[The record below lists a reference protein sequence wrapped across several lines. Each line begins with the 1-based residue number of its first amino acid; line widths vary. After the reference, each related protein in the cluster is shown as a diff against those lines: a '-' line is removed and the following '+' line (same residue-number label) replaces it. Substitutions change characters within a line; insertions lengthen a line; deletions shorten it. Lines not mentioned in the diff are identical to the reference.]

1 MRNPTPKDEVPL
13 LEASGNRV
21 HAISTEP
28 LAQSHGFSDVQ
39 KHLGGGPRQLAGS
52 IRSQLQ
58 LLGTRGTPLS
68 TQPLPR
74 YFDPRNIG

>member
-28 LAQSHGFSDVQ
+28 LDQSHGFSDVQ

-52 IRSQLQ
+52 IRRVDS
-58 LLGTRGTPLS
+58 P
-68 TQPLPR
+68 PE
-74 YFDPRNIG
+74 IGLHTEALACLHTGPK